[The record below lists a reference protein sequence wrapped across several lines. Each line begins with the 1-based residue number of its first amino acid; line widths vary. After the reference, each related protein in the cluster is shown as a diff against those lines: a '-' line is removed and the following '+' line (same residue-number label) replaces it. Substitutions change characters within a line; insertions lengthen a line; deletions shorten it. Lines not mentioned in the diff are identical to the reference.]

1 MHRATAVYHAS
12 IMIIVIAFSYDCI
25 FTSGVFDSCS
35 LSVMLEACRYATERL
50 TLGFYINTAA
60 AAAAAAATA
69 TATATA
75 YRA

>member
-60 AAAAAAATA
+60 AAAAAATA